1 MKRATPLLAG
11 LAALFILF
19 GFGPVALAEEAQT
32 QTQGTR
38 VAVWV
43 QVSTPPGLD
52 AERIARTVFESMAR
66 ALEAVDRV
74 ELIAPER
81 TMEAIHRLH
90 IGRQPTPREIR
101 ALARALH
108 ADRIVILNVS
118 IRDRFR
124 VTMRAAVF
132 GADGHLLV
140 ELRVTAFAEQLS
152 HALERAVRSLIGS
165 LIPVLV
171 RR

>member
-1 MKRATPLLAG
+1 MKRVTPLLAG

-19 GFGPVALAEEAQT
+19 GFGPVARAEEAPT

-38 VAVWV
+38 VVVWV
-43 QVSTPPGLD
+43 QVSAPPGVD
-52 AERIARTVFESMAR
+52 EERIARTVFEAMAR
-66 ALEAVDRV
+66 ALESVERV
-74 ELIAPER
+74 ELVAPER
-81 TMEAIHRLH
+81 TMEAIHRLR
-90 IGRQPTPREIR
+90 IGRPPTPREIR

-132 GADGHLLV
+132 GADGHVLV
-140 ELRVTAFAEQLS
+140 ELRVTAFAGRLS
-152 HALERAVRSLIGS
+152 HALERAVRSLMES
-165 LIPVLV
+165 LIPALV